1 MKEEFTPTLF
11 PLPGTNNILFAYN
24 TKIGQP
30 NYVEPLESKDLDK
43 VLDMGLSIVKS
54 KGTEEEKTKGVII
67 VAEDKMVNVSLD
79 SSRKQFR
86 PINATV
92 KNCQEQ
98 IKDLVREF
106 NRDLNTEL
114 KKGAISF
121 EKSPEKSQKPS
132 RRLRYRGPDR

>member
-1 MKEEFTPTLF
+1 M
-11 PLPGTNNILFAYN
+11 N
-24 TKIGQP
+24 TFNA
-30 NYVEPLESKDLDK
+30 NYLRVPVVLKDNRVFISFNGLN
-43 VLDMGLSIVKS
+43 DMGLSIVKS
-54 KGTEEEKTKGVII
+54 KGTEEEKTEGVII

-121 EKSPEKSQKPS
+121 EKSPEKPQKPS

>member
-1 MKEEFTPTLF
+1 MRKTCDNNAYIIVTRRKNIKEEFTPTLF

-30 NYVEPLESKDLDK
+30 NYVEPLESKNLDK

-54 KGTEEEKTKGVII
+54 KGTEEEKTEGVII

-92 KNCQEQ
+92 K
-98 IKDLVREF
+98 KLSGTD
-106 NRDLNTEL
+106 
-114 KKGAISF
+114 KGF
-121 EKSPEKSQKPS
+121 GK
-132 RRLRYRGPDR
+132 RV